1 MGLLEGKF
9 AVVTGA
15 GRGIGAAVAKG
26 FSREGARVLVV
37 DIDGG
42 AAEEVAKE
50 IKAAGGDA
58 TGAALDVS
66 DRKAVYEF
74 AKRITDEHGAL
85 HILVNNAGIAPRVSV
100 DDETLTESWDKVIS
114 VNLNGQ
120 FDMTYAFIPA
130 LKKEGG
136 SIIYTASIAAFIA
149 PRSSPGYGAA
159 KAGIVSLTKYM
170 ARELGTHGIRVNALA
185 PGVIK
190 TAMTEGSRDTE
201 KGKSHLARV
210 PLGRN
215 GEADEVA
222 GPAIFLASDMASYVT
237 GVTIPVDGGFLV
249 V

>member
-1 MGLLEGKF
+1 MSC
-9 AVVTGA
+9 
-15 GRGIGAAVAKG
+15 GRH
-26 FSREGARVLVV
+26 
-37 DIDGG
+37 DGG
-42 AAEEVAKE
+42 AAAEVAKE
-50 IKAAGGDA
+50 IRAAGDA

-74 AKRITDEHGAL
+74 ASGSSMSTAPPYS
-85 HILVNNAGIAPRVSV
+85 VNNAGIAPRVSV
-100 DDETLTESWDKVIS
+100 DDEHLTKADKVIS
-114 VNLNGQ
+114 LNLNGQ

-149 PRSSPGYGAA
+149 PRLPGYGAA